1 MQRRQVLAALGVLL
15 PAGCLG
21 AKQSDS
27 SGGVRT
33 EGGSSG
39 TARPTDTPTPTPEP
53 TPEPTETPEPGPSD
67 EKIEAGDEAISQVQS
82 EFAAAVEAYTGDDDD
97 ALTEVSVTGTDFDVR
112 SVLLALDTV
121 QRELVTAESAA
132 VTDEQR
138 ETVADLQVAE
148 QFLTQSALVHSY
160 FVESADRLD
169 ATHSALSA
177 DVDDIDDVEDE
188 LEDADSR
195 FESTLDRGS
204 EGVSTIKNDIEPDP
218 VAAAE
223 PFDDETYDDTV
234 SMFESVRSAFD
245 DAASGLNRMIQG
257 LDELSEAQD
266 DQDDGDDSDAEDKA
280 DEAREL
286 FDEAYDFFDDA
297 ADTAGD
303 LDADDL
309 EDLLE
314 DLRAVA
320 DDRYTEA
327 DDLYDDV
334 S

>member
-21 AKQSDS
+21 AKQSGS

-39 TARPTDTPTPTPEP
+39 TASPTDTPTPTPEP

-67 EKIEAGDEAISQVQS
+67 EAIEAGDEAISQVQS

-97 ALTEVSVTGTDFDVR
+97 PLTEVSVTGTDFDVR

-169 ATHSALSA
+169 VAHGAFSA
-177 DVDDIDDVEDE
+177 DEDDVEDE

-204 EGVSTIKNDIEPDP
+204 EGVSTLKNDIESDP

-234 SMFESVRSAFD
+234 SMFESVRSVFE
-245 DAASGLNRMIQG
+245 DAGSGLNRMIQG
-257 LDELSEAQD
+257 LDELSEARD
-266 DQDDGDDSDAEDKA
+266 DQDDGDDNDAEDKA

-314 DLRAVA
+314 ELRGVA
-320 DDRYTEA
+320 DDRYVEA
-327 DDLYDDV
+327 DDIYDDV

>member
-67 EKIEAGDEAISQVQS
+67 EDIEAGEEAISQVQS
-82 EFAAAVEAYTGDDDD
+82 EFDAAVEAYTGDDDD
-97 ALTEVSVTGTDFDVR
+97 PLTEVSVTGTDFDVR

-132 VTDEQR
+132 VTEEQR

-169 ATHSALSA
+169 VAHSAFSA
-177 DVDDIDDVEDE
+177 DEDDVEDE

-204 EGVSTIKNDIEPDP
+204 DGVSTLKNDIESDP

-234 SMFESVRSAFD
+234 SMFESVRSTFEN
-245 DAASGLNRMIQG
+245 AASGLNRMIQG
-257 LDELSEAQD
+257 LDELFEAQD
-266 DQDDGDDSDAEDKA
+266 DYDDDDDDDAEDKA

-286 FDEAYDFFDDA
+286 FEEAYDFFDDA

-309 EDLLE
+309 EDLYE
-314 DLRAVA
+314 DLRSVA
-320 DDRYTEA
+320 DDRYVEA

>member
-1 MQRRQVLAALGVLL
+1 MQRRQVLAALAVLL

-39 TARPTDTPTPTPEP
+39 TAGSTGTATPTPEP

-67 EKIEAGDEAISQVQS
+67 EDVEAGEEAISQVQS
-82 EFAAAVEAYTGDDDD
+82 EFDAAVEAYTGDDDD
-97 ALTEVSVTGTDFDVR
+97 ALTEVSVTSTDFDVR

-132 VTDEQR
+132 VTEEQR

-169 ATHSALSA
+169 TAHSAFS
-177 DVDDIDDVEDE
+177 VDDDDVEDE

-204 EGVSTIKNDIEPDP
+204 EGVSTIKNDIESDP

-245 DAASGLNRMIQG
+245 DAGSGLNRMIQG
-257 LDELSEAQD
+257 LDELFEAQD
-266 DQDDGDDSDAEDKA
+266 DYDDDDDDDAEDKA

-297 ADTAGD
+297 ADAAGD

-314 DLRAVA
+314 DLRGVA
-320 DDRYTEA
+320 DDRYVEA